1 MSTISVTRAVSPP
14 GRHDKRRRDDVGGSP
29 TKVPYSLGDSHGDAI
44 LTLIDDQ
51 VGINPEHAVAYVGN
65 YRGSFAP
72 LLESKFALRKPV
84 KRVHLGVQS
93 AAIPLRRSLPASA
106 VYPNTQTDFTV
117 VAGASPVKS
126 SGNFLSDAGK
136 AVPYDRVVFYD
147 ALGSVENTGS
157 MFDHVANMLAKDGRV
172 VIIHRPVGLCS
183 LPLPTAGYKLPQET
197 TVSSNRLTEELRANG
212 FVKVTCE
219 VRTVPVRIEK
229 HRYLAMMREGFPPPM
244 DRVKGRDLAR
254 GVRELDTRIREDLL
268 EFRDRLVVI
277 SACAGRP
284 SLWKKF
290 DHRAN
295 YNQGP
300 TDLFG
305 HF

>member
-1 MSTISVTRAVSPP
+1 MSASQAAETPE
-14 GRHDKRRRDDVGGSP
+14 RHERRRRDDVEGSP
-29 TKVPYSLGDSHGDAI
+29 TKVPYSLGDSHGEAI
-44 LTLIDDQ
+44 LNLIDDL
-51 VGINPEHAVAYVGN
+51 VGIEPEHAVAYVGN

-72 LLESKFALRKPV
+72 LLESKFALRKRV
-84 KRVHLGVQS
+84 KRVHLGAQTG
-93 AAIPLRRSLPASA
+93 AIPLKRSLPASA
-106 VYPNTQTDFTV
+106 VYPNTQNDFTI
-117 VAGASPVKS
+117 VAGAIPVKS

-147 ALGSVENTGS
+147 ALGCVENTGS
-157 MFDHVANMLAKDGRV
+157 MFDHVGNMLAEDGKI

-183 LPLPTAGYKLPQET
+183 LPLPAAGYKLLQET
-197 TVSSNRLTEELRANG
+197 SVSSNKLTTELRANG

-244 DRVKGRDLAR
+244 DRVKGGELTR
-254 GVRELDTRIREDLL
+254 GVRELDTRIKEDLL
-268 EFRDRLVVI
+268 EFRDRVVVI

-290 DHRAN
+290 DHRVN
-295 YNQGP
+295 YNPGP
-300 TDLFG
+300 TELFG